1 MRALVVIVSMS
12 ILVGACG
19 GSSDRT
25 VLVFAASSL
34 TDAFAELESAYEA
47 QRPEVDVELNLAGS
61 SALRE
66 QILEG
71 APADVFAAAD
81 EAIMAEILAA
91 DLGAEHRGIFATNR
105 LGLAVPLDNPGDV
118 TELADVGDDG
128 ILVGVCAEAVPCGRF
143 AAEVFERA
151 GITPAP
157 DTREPDVRSL
167 LTKVAEDELDVGVVY
182 VTDIAA
188 SADEVLGIEIP
199 AAVNVEV
206 RYPIATLGSSA
217 DGGDFV
223 AFVLSERGRSILA
236 EHGFGTP

>member
-1 MRALVVIVSMS
+1 MS

-105 LGLAVPLDNPGDV
+105 LGLAVPGEDQHSDVAHAALLGYDN
-118 TELADVGDDG
+118 
-128 ILVGVCAEAVPCGRF
+128 AV
-143 AAEVFERA
+143 
-151 GITPAP
+151 
-157 DTREPDVRSL
+157 L
-167 LTKVAEDELDVGVVY
+167 L
-182 VTDIAA
+182 
-188 SADEVLGIEIP
+188 
-199 AAVNVEV
+199 
-206 RYPIATLGSSA
+206 
-217 DGGDFV
+217 
-223 AFVLSERGRSILA
+223 
-236 EHGFGTP
+236 